1 MSARPGLCG
10 GHQATGVPTAIT
22 GPVNVAGRVPC
33 VTSGRYEGRL
43 YFFAALIFAHRA
55 LCAAAI
61 RLRPAAD
68 NLCLVPGVFAC
79 LTFRFPPPSSRC
91 NTWFSREICSLISCV
106 MDSRLML
113 PPRFADANE
122 ENSTRMGNARR
133 SGMAVLK
140 QLVKFDS
147 IVFR

>member
-1 MSARPGLCG
+1 M
-10 GHQATGVPTAIT
+10 
-22 GPVNVAGRVPC
+22 NVAGRVPC

-68 NLCLVPGVFAC
+68 NLRLVPGVFAA
-79 LTFRFPPPSSRC
+79 FAVWFPPPSSRC

-106 MDSRLML
+106 MDSRLMR

-122 ENSTRMGNARR
+122 ENSTRTGSAHR
-133 SGMAVLK
+133 SGWSVLK

-147 IVFR
+147 IVFREEQRPS